1 MATTNQ
7 EIIFNEVL
15 MRGITEDVHTYAKW
29 RSLGYQV
36 KKGEKALFQTML
48 WKKKTKKSKKDDTE
62 NVKENVENVENEEG
76 KENKN
81 NNYFFLAKSS
91 MFGKSQVELITV
103 GN

>member
-29 RSLGYQV
+29 KSLGYKV
-36 KKGEKALFQTML
+36 KKGEKAMFQTML
-48 WKKKTKKSKKDDTE
+48 RKTKTKKNKKDDTE
-62 NVKENVENVENEEG
+62 NAENVENEEG
-76 KENKN
+76 KEKKN

-91 MFGKSQVELITV
+91 MFGRSQVELITV
-103 GN
+103 GD

>member
-29 RSLGYQV
+29 KSLGYQV

-62 NVKENVENVENEEG
+62 NIENEDD
-76 KENKN
+76 KEKKN

-91 MFGKSQVELITV
+91 MFGRSQVELITV
-103 GN
+103 GD

>member
-29 RSLGYQV
+29 KSLGYQV

-48 WKKKTKKSKKDDTE
+48 WKKKTKKSKKE
-62 NVKENVENVENEEG
+62 NTENVENEEG
-76 KENKN
+76 KEKKN
-81 NNYFFLAKSS
+81 NDYFFLAKSS
-91 MFGKSQVELITV
+91 MFGRSQVELITV
-103 GN
+103 GH

>member
-1 MATTNQ
+1 MAITNQ

-29 RSLGYQV
+29 KSLGYQV

-62 NVKENVENVENEEG
+62 NVENEDD
-76 KENKN
+76 KEKKN

-91 MFGKSQVELITV
+91 MFGRSQVELITV
-103 GN
+103 RD

>member
-29 RSLGYQV
+29 KSLGYQV

-48 WKKKTKKSKKDDTE
+48 WKKKTKKSKKE
-62 NVKENVENVENEEG
+62 NTENVENEEG
-76 KENKN
+76 KEKKN
-81 NNYFFLAKSS
+81 NDYFFLAKSS
-91 MFGKSQVELITV
+91 MFGRSQVELITV
-103 GN
+103 ED

>member
-29 RSLGYQV
+29 KSLGYQV

-48 WKKKTKKSKKDDTE
+48 WKKKTKKSKKE
-62 NVKENVENVENEEG
+62 NTENVENEEG
-76 KENKN
+76 KEKKN
-81 NNYFFLAKSS
+81 NDYFFLAKSS
-91 MFGKSQVELITV
+91 MFGRSQVELITV
-103 GN
+103 GD

>member
-29 RSLGYQV
+29 KSLGYQV

-48 WKKKTKKSKKDDTE
+48 WKKKTKKSKKENTE
-62 NVKENVENVENEEG
+62 NIENEEG
-76 KENKN
+76 KEKKN
-81 NNYFFLAKSS
+81 NDYFFLAKSS
-91 MFGKSQVELITV
+91 MFGRSQVELITV
-103 GN
+103 GD

>member
-29 RSLGYQV
+29 KSLGYQV

-62 NVKENVENVENEEG
+62 NVENEDD
-76 KENKN
+76 KEKKN

-91 MFGKSQVELITV
+91 MFGRSQVELITV
-103 GN
+103 GH

>member
-29 RSLGYQV
+29 KSLGYQV

-62 NVKENVENVENEEG
+62 NKVENVENEEG
-76 KENKN
+76 KKKKN
-81 NNYFFLAKSS
+81 NDYFFLAKSS
-91 MFGKSQVELITV
+91 MFGRSQVELITV
-103 GN
+103 GH

>member
-29 RSLGYQV
+29 KSLGYQV

-48 WKKKTKKSKKDDTE
+48 WKKKTKKTKKNDT
-62 NVKENVENVENEEG
+62 ENVENVENTENEEG
-76 KENKN
+76 KEKKN
-81 NNYFFLAKSS
+81 NDYFFLAKSS
-91 MFGKSQVELITV
+91 MFGRSQDELITV
-103 GN
+103 GH

>member
-29 RSLGYQV
+29 KSLGYQV

-48 WKKKTKKSKKDDTE
+48 WKMKKGKKQDD
-62 NVKENVENVENEEG
+62 NNEEQQDD
-76 KENKN
+76 KEVKKYN
-81 NNYFFLAKSS
+81 NFFMAKSS
-91 MFGKSQVELITV
+91 LFGRSQVELISQ
-103 GN
+103 G

>member
-29 RSLGYQV
+29 KSLGYQV

-48 WKKKTKKSKKDDTE
+48 WKKKTKKSKKENTE
-62 NVKENVENVENEEG
+62 NTENEEG
-76 KENKN
+76 KEKKN
-81 NNYFFLAKSS
+81 NDYFFLAKSS
-91 MFGKSQVELITV
+91 MFGRSQVELITV
-103 GN
+103 GD